1 MKFLA
6 LVNLVGDKGI
16 MLGVKAKTKHDLE
29 GMMDFVQLIQKSASA
44 GGSTVESVTIVDT
57 VSKKPSE
64 PYVHPAMISGFAS
77 DKSIQM
83 GGKKWLEL
91 VLSVNLLKEE
101 E

>member
-16 MLGVKAKTKHDLE
+16 MLEVKAKTKHDLE
-29 GMMDFVQLIQKSASA
+29 GMMDFIQLIQKSASA
-44 GGSTVESVTIVDT
+44 GGSTVESVAIVNA

-64 PYVHPAMISGFAS
+64 PYVHPAMVSGFAS

-91 VLSVNLLKEE
+91 VLAVNLLKEE

>member
-1 MKFLA
+1 MKFFA

-16 MLGVKAKTKHDLE
+16 MLEVKAKTKHDLE
-29 GMMDFVQLIQKSASA
+29 GMMDFIQLIQKSASA
-44 GGSTVESVTIVDT
+44 GGSTVESVAIVNA

-64 PYVHPAMISGFAS
+64 PYVHPAMVSGFAS

-91 VLSVNLLKEE
+91 VLAVNLLKEE

>member
-16 MLGVKAKTKHDLE
+16 MLEVKAKTKHDLE
-29 GMMDFVQLIQKSASA
+29 GMMDFIQLIQKSARA
-44 GGSTVESVTIVDT
+44 GGSTVESVAIVNA

-64 PYVHPAMISGFAS
+64 PYVHPAMVSGFAS

-91 VLSVNLLKEE
+91 VLAVNLLKEE